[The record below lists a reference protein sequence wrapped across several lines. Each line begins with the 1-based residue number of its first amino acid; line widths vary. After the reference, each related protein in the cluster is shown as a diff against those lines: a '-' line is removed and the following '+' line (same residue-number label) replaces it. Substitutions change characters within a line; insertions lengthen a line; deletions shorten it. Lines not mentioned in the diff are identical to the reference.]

1 MDTGKSTGLDES
13 LKYSLIPVAIL
24 AGVITH
30 RVRVAISL
38 DKMVMNYGSIM
49 KLYVREYKKD
59 PDDETLS
66 INASIVGPANIGVLC
81 SPLLHS
87 DSVLMN

>member
-1 MDTGKSTGLDES
+1 MDTGKSTGLVES
-13 LKYSLIPVAIL
+13 LKYILIPIVIS

-66 INASIVGPANIGVLC
+66 INASIVGPANIGEL
-81 SPLLHS
+81 
-87 DSVLMN
+87 

>member
-1 MDTGKSTGLDES
+1 
-13 LKYSLIPVAIL
+13 
-24 AGVITH
+24 
-30 RVRVAISL
+30 
-38 DKMVMNYGSIM
+38 M

-66 INASIVGPANIGVLC
+66 INASIVGPANIGRLC

>member
-1 MDTGKSTGLDES
+1 MDTGKSTGLVES
-13 LKYSLIPVAIL
+13 LKYSLIPIAIS

-59 PDDETLS
+59 PFGFSTHELNLPNT
-66 INASIVGPANIGVLC
+66 VEE
-81 SPLLHS
+81 
-87 DSVLMN
+87 DSCE

>member
-1 MDTGKSTGLDES
+1 MGTGKSTGLVES
-13 LKYSLIPVAIL
+13 LKYSLIPVVIL
-24 AGVITH
+24 AGVVTH

-66 INASIVGPANIGVLC
+66 INASIVGPANIDFDGRLIYC
-81 SPLLHS
+81 RR
-87 DSVLMN
+87 

>member
-1 MDTGKSTGLDES
+1 
-13 LKYSLIPVAIL
+13 
-24 AGVITH
+24 
-30 RVRVAISL
+30 
-38 DKMVMNYGSIM
+38 M